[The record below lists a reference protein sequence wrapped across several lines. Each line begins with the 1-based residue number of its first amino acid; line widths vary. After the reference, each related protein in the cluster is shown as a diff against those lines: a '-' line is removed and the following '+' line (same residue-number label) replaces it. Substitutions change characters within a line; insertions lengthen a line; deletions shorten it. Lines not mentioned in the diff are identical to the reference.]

1 VNIDKYQP
9 MHLRLKKG
17 MLIGIK
23 INQKM
28 TTALVVSDVYAVSNM
43 QFNIIDI
50 ISQGQKR
57 KFRTSWVKEIYCE
70 LG

>member
-1 VNIDKYQP
+1 MIDQP

-28 TTALVVSDVYAVSNM
+28 TTALVVSDVYTISDMHFNM
-43 QFNIIDI
+43 IDI
-50 ISQGQKR
+50 ITQGRKR
-57 KFRTSWVKEIYCE
+57 KFRTTWVKEIYNE
-70 LG
+70 SR